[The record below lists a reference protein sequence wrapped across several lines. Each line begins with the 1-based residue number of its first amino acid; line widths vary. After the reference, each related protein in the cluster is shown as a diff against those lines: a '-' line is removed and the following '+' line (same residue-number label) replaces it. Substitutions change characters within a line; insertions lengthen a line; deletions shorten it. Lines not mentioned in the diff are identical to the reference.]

1 MDLKT
6 KRKNELNAQKEKRKE
21 EIIKIAIEVFSE
33 KGIENTKM
41 TDIAEKAE
49 VGVASVYRYFKV
61 KQTLV
66 IDAAIKMWEGVI
78 KDFYNEFKTEEYEKL
93 NGIQAVA
100 KILSVFKDLY
110 INNKDFIKY
119 IEEFDN
125 YIVKEKVSP
134 EKLEDYENN
143 ILNLM
148 PVMFEALEKGKLDK
162 TIKLS
167 VNYEEFYMTI
177 THALMSLCQKL
188 ISRNTILHSDDDIAG
203 EAQVNLIID
212 MAIKYISN

>member
-49 VGVASVYRYFKV
+49 VGVASVYRYFKI
-61 KQTLV
+61 KRELV
-66 IDAAIKMWEGVI
+66 IDAAIKMWEKVI
-78 KDFYNEFKTEEYEKL
+78 NDSYREFKTEEYEKL

-100 KILSVFKDLY
+100 KILSVFKDFY
-110 INNKDFIKY
+110 KNNKDFIKY

-134 EKLEDYENN
+134 EKLEAYENN

-167 VNYEEFYMTI
+167 VTNEEFYMTI